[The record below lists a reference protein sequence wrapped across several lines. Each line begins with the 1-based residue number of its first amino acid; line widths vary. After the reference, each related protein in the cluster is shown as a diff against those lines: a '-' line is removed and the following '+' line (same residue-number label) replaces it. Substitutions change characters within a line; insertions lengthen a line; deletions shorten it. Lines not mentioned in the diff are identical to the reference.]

1 MTSKK
6 QKPDEK
12 PANDAVDTRI
22 ALVADFGRVYSI
34 LRTQPGC
41 APQIMAPVKAEMT
54 LYERLGHFYKIMG
67 KYDSETKTKEVKYN
81 ITATGYTHLNKVA
94 SISILTP
101 QQLVVDGHPVPNPM
115 IERDHKTKAITAV
128 NIRKIGIGY
137 SPAGNIVVVDKTLFY
152 NVYTYLIQSIQKKMS
167 AVEWKT
173 AEGGRRVRTDK
184 QENPDCAV
192 YGVAGKKPEKA
203 ERTVGSWY
211 FLPTEGELGI
221 WINYESPA
229 IIDCLEEH
237 TQRQRFGDR
246 IAQKIVERNIL
257 KDHPAIGTSQV
268 FAQESASGARAVVT
282 VYGYRNENTPRDLT
296 DIVKQIEAG
305 EETRDF
311 EVKAGVVD
319 VAAEE
324 EKAELE
330 TVAGDEGESGQAPG
344 ALFEKEEK

>member
-1 MTSKK
+1 MTKK
-6 QKPDEK
+6 QQQEEK
-12 PANDAVDTRI
+12 PANGTSVVDTRI
-22 ALVADFGRVYSI
+22 ALIADFGKVYSI
-34 LRTQPGC
+34 MRTQPGC

-67 KYDSETKTKEVKYN
+67 KFDAETKTKEIKHN

-101 QQLVVDGHPVPNPM
+101 QQLIVDGHPVPNPM
-115 IERDHKTKAITAV
+115 IERDGKTKAITAV

-137 SPAGNIVVVDKTLFY
+137 SPTGNIVVVDKTLFY

-167 AVEWKT
+167 MVEWKT
-173 AEGGRRVRTDK
+173 GESGRRVKTDK
-184 QENPDCAV
+184 PEYPDCAV
-192 YGVAGKKPEKA
+192 YGVSKEKPKKD
-203 ERTVGSWY
+203 GSWY

-257 KDHPAIGTSQV
+257 KDHPAIGISQV
-268 FAQESASGARAVVT
+268 FAQDSPSGARAVVT

-324 EKAELE
+324 EQAEFE
-330 TVAGDEGESGQAPG
+330 TVAGDEGEGGQPAG
-344 ALFEKEEK
+344 SLFEKGEK

>member
-1 MTSKK
+1 MTKK
-6 QKPDEK
+6 QQQEEK
-12 PANDAVDTRI
+12 PANGAPAIDTRI
-22 ALVADFGRVYSI
+22 ALIADFGKIYSI
-34 LRTQPGC
+34 VRTQPGC

-54 LYERLGHFYKIMG
+54 LYERLGHFYKIVG
-67 KYDSETKTKEVKYN
+67 KFDSETKTKEIKYN

-101 QQLVVDGHPVPNPM
+101 QQLIVDGHPVPNPM
-115 IERDHKTKAITAV
+115 IERDGKTKAITAV

-152 NVYTYLIQSIQKKMS
+152 NIYTYLIQSIQKKMA

-173 AEGGRRVRTDK
+173 AEGGKRVKTDK
-184 QENPDCAV
+184 PEHPDCAV
-192 YGVAGKKPEKA
+192 YGVAKEKPKKD
-203 ERTVGSWY
+203 GSWY

-229 IIDCLEEH
+229 IVDCLEEH

-257 KDHPAIGTSQV
+257 KDHPAIGASQV
-268 FAQESASGARAVVT
+268 FAQDSPSGARAFIT

-305 EETRDF
+305 EETKDF

-324 EKAELE
+324 EQAELE
-330 TVAGDEGESGQAPG
+330 TVAGDEGEAGQG
-344 ALFEKEEK
+344 GTLFEKGAK

>member
-6 QKPDEK
+6 QQPEEK
-12 PANDAVDTRI
+12 PVNGAVDSKI
-22 ALVADFGRVYSI
+22 ALIADFGKIYSI
-34 LRTQPGC
+34 VRTQPGG

-54 LYERLGHFYKIMG
+54 LYERLGHFYRLKG
-67 KYDSETKTKEVKYN
+67 RGNEPDKYSL
-81 ITATGYTHLNKVA
+81 TANGYVHLNKVA

-173 AEGGRRVRTDK
+173 SEGGRRVKTDK
-184 QENPDCAV
+184 PEHPDCAA
-192 YGVAGKKPEKA
+192 YGVAKEKPKKE
-203 ERTVGSWY
+203 GSWY
-211 FLPTEGELGI
+211 FLPTESELGI

-257 KDHPAIGTSQV
+257 KDHPAIGVSQV
-268 FAQESASGARAVVT
+268 FAQDSPAGTRAIVT

-296 DIVKQIEAG
+296 DIVKQIESG
-305 EETRDF
+305 DQTRDF

-324 EKAELE
+324 EQVELE
-330 TVAGDEGESGQAPG
+330 TVVGDETEAGQAEG
-344 ALFEKEEK
+344 TLFGKEAK